1 LRAYFFVANQTSGQ
15 DIWNPCAKDKAELVN
30 AEVPEKTANERCTNP
45 EEQPRQRGN
54 DLRFVTRRVSHLDWR
69 LDLRES

>member
-30 AEVPEKTANERCTNP
+30 AEVPEKTATSVAQIQKSNRDSVVMICV
-45 EEQPRQRGN
+45 
-54 DLRFVTRRVSHLDWR
+54 L
-69 LDLRES
+69 